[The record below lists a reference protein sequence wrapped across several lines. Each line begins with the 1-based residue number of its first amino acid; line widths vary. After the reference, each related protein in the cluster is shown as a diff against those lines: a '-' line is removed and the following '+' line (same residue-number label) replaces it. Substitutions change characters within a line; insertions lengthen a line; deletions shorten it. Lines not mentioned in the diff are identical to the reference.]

1 MYINTAEEISG
12 IPSSW
17 PGYDLTIGS
26 SGNKVLQMQEQ
37 LNVIAEVYSSI
48 PTVYENGYFDEET
61 QDAVEAF
68 QRLFR
73 PAGFRHCGLS
83 DVVQNPVDL
92 CGCDE
97 DCGAAV
103 GIQKSL

>member
-1 MYINTAEEISG
+1 M
-12 IPSSW
+12 
-17 PGYDLTIGS
+17 
-26 SGNKVLQMQEQ
+26 
-37 LNVIAEVYSSI
+37 IAEVYSSI

-68 QRLFR
+68 QRLFSM
-73 PAGFRHCGLS
+73 PVSGIVDYPTWYKNS
-83 DVVQNPVDL
+83 VDL

>member
-1 MYINTAEEISG
+1 MYTTRRRRFPAS
-12 IPSSW
+12 PSSW

-68 QRLFR
+68 QRLF
-73 PAGFRHCGLS
+73 GL
-83 DVVQNPVDL
+83 PVSGIVDYPTWYKIQSIYV
-92 CGCDE
+92 
-97 DCGAAV
+97 AV
-103 GIQKSL
+103 TRIAELQ